1 MTLIC
6 AFGDEYLIS
15 DDNVVEEVAT
25 KLNCDFENFAER
37 DTSNNRIQYNVTRQ
51 AIEKQE
57 TNIATLENIRQSN
70 LGIAQDILDYEKN
83 ISNVKINQLQTE
95 LDKTQSFISQEQK
108 YTPTDLF
115 GLKKYGTTGKQLLS
129 KFDSEFAF
137 YQTAWTGEKGPLSQK
152 SLFPDIYVPFSQST
166 RAKFEQ
172 QARYETAQENIAKA
186 NELLFRQ
193 QGEIDRLQEE
203 YQTRYGNLSRYG

>member
-1 MTLIC
+1 M
-6 AFGDEYLIS
+6 
-15 DDNVVEEVAT
+15 V
-25 KLNCDFENFAER
+25 KLNEALLVGISLLAALVLSKGRGSMPSLSNIPFIDPF
-37 DTSNNRIQYNVTRQ
+37 TSLLGKAQAQ

-57 TNIATLENIRQSN
+57 SNIGTLQNIRQSN

-108 YTPTDLF
+108 VPAGSTF
-115 GLKKYGTTGKQLLS
+115 GLGATGKNLLN
-129 KFDSEFAF
+129 KFDSEFK
-137 YQTAWTGEKGPLSQK
+137 YYSRAWTGEKGPLNQV
-152 SLFPDIYVPFSQST
+152 SLFPDIYIPLNQST
-166 RAKFEQ
+166 RAAFAQ
-172 QARYETAQENIAKA
+172 QARYEQAQERIATA
-186 NELLFRQ
+186 NELVFRQ